1 MASSTQIQE
10 GRGLL
15 SPAKLKC
22 SKDMSVFIYWSF
34 DVCPGS
40 VLLFGSCSILLNV
53 FQIGYSTIL
62 IHCKSRVEIVFPSIG
77 ILFICTQVLHITLL
91 EAC

>member
-1 MASSTQIQE
+1 
-10 GRGLL
+10 
-15 SPAKLKC
+15 
-22 SKDMSVFIYWSF
+22 MSVFIYWCF
-34 DVCPGS
+34 AVCPGS
-40 VLLFGSCSILLNV
+40 VLLFGTCSILLNV

-91 EAC
+91 EAFSFSLSHSWEPPGRVGGKLGDVGK